1 MKVPDKK
8 RSEGISTAAHPER
21 GRYVPLARRSS
32 GWVESVPTKPF
43 TYPDADWQ
51 KIEASLRVVGI
62 DADVE
67 MVSDHWWTWL
77 DPKTAL
83 TTAPQR
89 PLREQ
94 LQELAAEYY
103 GRAVYRKQS
112 HSLTPRQEAAEMQEA
127 LNWLEPV
134 RAGFALE
141 SISKPA
147 RAAFDPRLLHFIRE
161 TTVACE
167 VLTVIITKLKRR
179 VAKLRAEDS
188 RSPFNARKTHIEYW
202 GRLVLLWQAI
212 TADQNLQRKR
222 GLNSFLIACSTPVYP
237 EETSKSNINNFRR
250 NYIKRP
256 AEKGPVLPS

>member
-8 RSEGISTAAHPER
+8 RSEGISTDAQPER

-94 LQELAAEYY
+94 LQELAAEYC

-147 RAAFDPRLLHFIRE
+147 RAAFDPRLLHFIPE

-202 GRLVLLWQAI
+202 DKLTLLWQAI
-212 TADQNLQRKR
+212 TANRSRRQRER
-222 GLNSFLIACSTPVYP
+222 GLNPFLLACSGPVFP
-237 EETSKSNINNFRR
+237 QATSKSRVNDFCK
-250 NYIKRP
+250 KRG
-256 AEKGPVLPS
+256 KRG

>member
-8 RSEGISTAAHPER
+8 RSEGISTDAQPER

-51 KIEASLRVVGI
+51 KIKASLRLVGI

-67 MVSDHWWTWL
+67 KVGDHWWTWL

-202 GRLVLLWQAI
+202 DKLTLLWQAI
-212 TADQNLQRKR
+212 TANRSRRQRER
-222 GLNSFLIACSTPVYP
+222 GLNPFLLACS
-237 EETSKSNINNFRR
+237 
-250 NYIKRP
+250 
-256 AEKGPVLPS
+256 GPVFPQATSMSRVNDFCKKRGKRG

>member
-8 RSEGISTAAHPER
+8 RSEGISTDAQPER

-51 KIEASLRVVGI
+51 KIKASLRLVGI

-67 MVSDHWWTWL
+67 KVGDHWWTWL

-167 VLTVIITKLKRR
+167 VLTVIIAKLKRR
-179 VAKLRAEDS
+179 VANLRAEGS

-202 GRLVLLWQAI
+202 DKLTLLWQAI
-212 TADQNLQRKR
+212 TANRSRRQRER
-222 GLNSFLIACSTPVYP
+222 GLNPFLLACSGPVFP
-237 EETSKSNINNFRR
+237 QATSKSRVNDFCKKKG
-250 NYIKRP
+250 KR
-256 AEKGPVLPS
+256 A

>member
-8 RSEGISTAAHPER
+8 SGENASTAAQPAHGP
-21 GRYVPLARRSS
+21 YVPLARRT
-32 GWVESVPTKPF
+32 GWVELVQTKPF

-51 KIEASLRVVGI
+51 KIKASLRLVGI

-67 MVSDHWWTWL
+67 KVGDHWWTWL

-94 LQELAAEYY
+94 LQELAAEYC

-147 RAAFDPRLLHFIRE
+147 RAAFDPRLLHFIPE

-202 GRLVLLWQAI
+202 DKLTLLWQAI
-212 TADQNLQRKR
+212 TANRSRRQRER
-222 GLNSFLIACSTPVYP
+222 GLNPFLLACSGPVFP
-237 EETSKSNINNFRR
+237 QATSKSRVNDFCK
-250 NYIKRP
+250 KRG
-256 AEKGPVLPS
+256 KRG